1 MALLDQANG
10 QAEEAKRILPRVI
23 HVGTK
28 LNEVEV
34 RELAELAEKRKQT
47 QGELI
52 RGLILRELLSDAGGP
67 QASPELVEI
76 VNLRLLLLNLLR
88 PSATGQ
94 VIAEK
99 RYDDVVAEAR
109 KRKEHLALETLK
121 SRLKEKTEDEPK
133 E

>member
-1 MALLDQANG
+1 MALLEQANG

-94 VIAEK
+94 AITEK

-121 SRLKEKTEDEPK
+121 GRLKEKTEDEPK